1 MGVQEK
7 KYLVHSTAREN
18 VQSSLTQ
25 FLKLR
30 LNLFLLRLLKPTL
43 TLLNNFKPK
52 I

>member
-7 KYLVHSTAREN
+7 KYLVHSTEREN

-43 TLLNNFKPK
+43 NLLNNFKPK